1 MPTTEKKLLNKILD
15 KIKKAE
21 PFRINLPCKG
31 VIRMEKPVPFL
42 VLYRIPPNGKDG
54 FTSKLGK
61 TESSYLFAED
71 TSDCNLGDLVHTI
84 ADMLAD
90 KFKGFLVLEVWLS
103 ERVDAHPFT
112 VHVSQKSGQEVAK
125 KLHAEL
131 DKISIHGQSMGAE
144 LNQGKA
150 VVSPPYYK
158 PVIDIKEANKSSITL
173 IGLEI
178 APVYMNVKTGAPY
191 PLILRELRATFSKAI
206 RKSFFEFIRMH
217 TSFNASNFQMLGTAT
232 LDKKVFDIDNK
243 LGHLSNL
250 FDFLLLVTPL
260 NTDEAWAEFIKSN
273 YSKKPAFHYRPM
285 PIDPEIIKREI
296 YNLPIEEISDPTMA
310 FLFRDKRKE
319 IDRMLNMMTER
330 EKPDFM
336 HSSLQLFGPIDEK
349 LLDIAKAI
357 LVAIEPNPKSSTK
370 KKMISAQ
377 EFAHMAEKELE
388 WLKLQDP
395 RVSTAVRVRDDIDG
409 ILVSRGTLNINKN
422 FQVSEER
429 AFSLLQHEVGTHV
442 VTYYNGKAQPLKLFY
457 IGVPGYEELQEGLA
471 VFAEYLTGGLTLSRM
486 RTLAAR
492 VIAVSELITG
502 STFIDTFFLL
512 VDKYGFSEKAA
523 FSIVTRVFRGGG
535 LTKDAVYLKG
545 LLNIIEYIKKG
556 KKLDALL
563 LGKIRQDY
571 LPVVQELIHRQILVN
586 PTLKPR
592 YLGKEYLEKLKNI
605 HNGGNVF
612 SMIHG

>member
-1 MPTTEKKLLNKILD
+1 MLVAEKKLLNKILD

-21 PFRINLPCKG
+21 PFRINLPCNGIIK
-31 VIRMEKPVPFL
+31 MEKPVPFM

-71 TSDCNLGDLVHTI
+71 TPDCNLGNLVHHL
-84 ADMLAD
+84 ADYLAD
-90 KFKGFLVLEVWLS
+90 KFKGFLLLEVWLS
-103 ERVDAHPFT
+103 ERPEARPFT

-125 KLHAEL
+125 KLHVEL

-144 LNQGKA
+144 FNQGKS
-150 VVSPPYYK
+150 VVSPPYYN
-158 PVIDIKEANKSSITL
+158 PIIDINKANKSGITL

-178 APVYMNVKTGAPY
+178 APVYMNVKTNTPY
-191 PLILRELRATFSKAI
+191 PLILRELRATFSKAL

-217 TSFNASNFQMLGTAT
+217 TSFNASNFQMLGSTT
-232 LDKKVFDIDNK
+232 LDKKVFEIDDK

-250 FDFLLLVTPL
+250 FDFLLLVTPI
-260 NTDEAWAEFIKSN
+260 NTDEAWLDFVKSN

-296 YNLPIEEISDPTMA
+296 YNLPIEDIPDPTMA

-319 IDRMLNMMTER
+319 IDRMLNMMIER

-336 HSSLQLFGPIDEK
+336 LSSLQLFGPIDDK

-357 LVAIEPNPKSSTK
+357 LVAIEPNTKSLTK
-370 KKMISAQ
+370 KRMINAR

-429 AFSLLQHEVGTHV
+429 AFSLLQHEVGTHII
-442 VTYYNGKAQPLKLFY
+442 TYYNGKAQPLKLFY

-492 VIAVSELITG
+492 VIAVKELITG
-502 STFIDTFFLL
+502 STFIETFFLL
-512 VDKYGFSEKAA
+512 VDKYGFGEQVA

-563 LGKIRQDY
+563 IGKIRQDY
-571 LPVVQELIHRQILVN
+571 LPVVQELIHRQILVK
-586 PTLKPR
+586 PTLRPR
-592 YLGKEYLEKLKNI
+592 YLEKAYIDKLENI
-605 HNGGNVF
+605 HSGGNVF
-612 SMIHG
+612 NMIHG